1 MMSSYL
7 KPAGLLL
14 LLSLAACWDDSRDP
28 LTPTPRVLSSS
39 IAVNGSVSAT
49 FSQPMDPDTLTTATF
64 TLTSGTAAV
73 PVQGTVSYANQT
85 VVFRPAA
92 QLASQATF
100 TATITAEARSAS
112 GVALAADYT
121 WSITTGDIVTP

>member
-7 KPAGLLL
+7 KPAALLLL

-39 IAVNGSVSAT
+39 VALNGSVSAT

-64 TLTSGTAAV
+64 TLTGAAV
-73 PVQGTVSYANQT
+73 PVQGSVSYANQT

-100 TATITAEARSAS
+100 TATITDEARSAS
-112 GVALAADYT
+112 GVAMAADYA
-121 WSITTGDIVTP
+121 WNITTGDIVTP

>member
-7 KPAGLLL
+7 KPAALLL

-39 IAVNGSVSAT
+39 VALNGSVSAT

-64 TLTSGTAAV
+64 TLTGAAV
-73 PVQGTVSYANQT
+73 PVQGTVSYANLT
-85 VVFRPAA
+85 VVFRPTS

-100 TATITAEARSAS
+100 TATITTEARSAS

-121 WSITTGDIVTP
+121 WNVTTGDIVTP